1 MTIPSIMKNSVL
13 YLLFILVMIAFC
25 PHQVEA
31 VQPRTP
37 QLLYPSSKRIVIFV
51 ADG

>member
-1 MTIPSIMKNSVL
+1 MKNLIL
-13 YLLFILVMIAFC
+13 YLLFMLAMTVFC
-25 PHQVEA
+25 PHRAEA

>member
-1 MTIPSIMKNSVL
+1 MKNLLL
-13 YLLFILVMIAFC
+13 YLLFILAMTAFC
-25 PHQVEA
+25 PHQAEA

>member
-1 MTIPSIMKNSVL
+1 MKNLIL
-13 YLLFILVMIAFC
+13 YLLFILAMAVFC
-25 PHQVEA
+25 PHPAEA
-31 VQPRTP
+31 AQPHNP